1 MVLLQLSDLG
11 KEHRGSVNS
20 LHLLFLN
27 TAGKLNFYIEQLFV
41 YKLVP
46 RHAARLLYC

>member
-1 MVLLQLSDLG
+1 MVLLQLSDLE

-27 TAGKLNFYIEQLFV
+27 MAGKLNFYIE
-41 YKLVP
+41 
-46 RHAARLLYC
+46 